1 MFVEFAWVCVMML
14 EIKLSPLNFRLD
26 QIIVA
31 SSSSPARGADSLAPT
46 LPIRARVECRSRASL
61 PVASLAESEFARLFG
76 RSVVRC
82 GTGGIIYNGFSKP
95 NYPTR
100 RSMGR
105 FAPSLNHSAYVM
117 IPAAGELPR
126 DVFVRTLGAIII
138 GTKNI
143 RSVGSGGR
151 GIYLSI
157 SG

>member
-1 MFVEFAWVCVMML
+1 MML

-76 RSVVRC
+76 RSVGRSVGRC

-126 DVFVRTLGAIII
+126 DVFLRTLGAIII